1 MPLSVDNDDLVLVT
15 EDNVPFVMFCFDL
28 ALREGVL
35 DQATRDVVVPIVEG
49 RHWPH
54 FRGKAGKKVVRAVI
68 PLLAPGCVLQL
79 FRASKVVLPR
89 YEWAHLYDAL
99 GVPMPM
105 RGTNRE
111 LGEWFDLLLNV
122 CVFGEATVMG
132 PMPVYFQRQWDK
144 DALYPLLREMEHL
157 RETTIRLFVA
167 KSVPQAVVRD
177 AFCIPPDALL
187 EIFVDS
193 PRELPD
199 RVLDPIAGQ
208 A

>member
-54 FRGKAGKKVVRAVI
+54 CA
-68 PLLAPGCVLQL
+68 LQL